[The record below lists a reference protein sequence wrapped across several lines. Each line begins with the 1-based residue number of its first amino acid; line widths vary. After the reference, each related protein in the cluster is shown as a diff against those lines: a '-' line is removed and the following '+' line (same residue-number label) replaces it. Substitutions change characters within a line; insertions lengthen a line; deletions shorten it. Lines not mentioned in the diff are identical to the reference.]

1 MPFHSVSFGSKQ
13 IKFKL
18 QFSERRTL
26 GISVLPDTSV
36 VVTAPSRF
44 VDDLEGVK
52 AKILKRA
59 PWILRQQ
66 TKFSTYPPQPPARQ
80 FVSGESYRYLGRQL
94 RLKVIEGS
102 PALVRIKDGYIEVTV
117 PDRKD
122 KDKIESE
129 ITDWYRQRARRFF
142 GKKLGQLLGRFT
154 THEITSPSF
163 RLRKMTMRWGSC
175 GRNGIIYL
183 NPELIRSP
191 SSCVEY
197 VIVHELCHL
206 IHPNHDKRFYNLLK
220 RTMPDWEKRKAR
232 LERLG
237 AV

>member
-1 MPFHSVSFGSKQ
+1 MPFHSVPFGSKQ

-26 GISVLPDTSV
+26 GISVFPDASV
-36 VVTAPSRF
+36 VVTAPSHF
-44 VDDLEGVK
+44 VDDFESVE
-52 AKILKRA
+52 AKVLKRA

-66 TKFSTYPPQPPARQ
+66 TKFSNYPPSPAARQ
-80 FVSGESYRYLGRQL
+80 FVSGESFRYLGRQF
-94 RLKVIEGS
+94 RLKITEGD
-102 PALVRIKDGYIEVTV
+102 PEMVRMKDGYLEVTV
-117 PDRKD
+117 PDRQD
-122 KDKIESE
+122 KYKIERDL
-129 ITDWYRQRARRFF
+129 TAWYSQRARQFF
-142 GKKLGQLLGRFT
+142 GKKLNELLGGFT
-154 THEITSPSF
+154 NYGIASPSF

-191 SSCVEY
+191 SSCIEY

-206 IHPNHDKRFYNLLK
+206 IHPNHDKKFYNLLK

-232 LERLG
+232 LERTGSL
-237 AV
+237 

>member
-26 GISVLPDTSV
+26 GISVFPDTSV

-44 VDDLEGVK
+44 VDDLESVK
-52 AKILKRA
+52 AKIHKRA

-66 TKFSTYPPQPPARQ
+66 SKFSTYLPKPPARQ

-102 PALVRIKDGYIEVTV
+102 RELVRIKDGYIEVTV
-117 PDRKD
+117 PDRND

-129 ITDWYRQRARRFF
+129 IIAWYRQRARQFF
-142 GKKLGQLLGRFT
+142 GKKLDQLLVRFT
-154 THEITSPSF
+154 NHGITSPSF

-183 NPELIRSP
+183 NPELMGSP

>member
-18 QFSERRTL
+18 QFSDRRTL
-26 GISVLPDTSV
+26 GISVFPDTSV

-44 VDDLEGVK
+44 VDDLDSVK

-66 TKFSTYPPQPPARQ
+66 LKFSTYPPKPPARQ
-80 FVSGESYRYLGRQL
+80 FVSGESNRYLGRQF

-102 PALVRIKDGYIEVTV
+102 TESVRIKNGYIEVTV
-117 PDRKD
+117 PDQKD
-122 KDKIESE
+122 KDRIEYE
-129 ITDWYRQRARRFF
+129 VAAWYRQRARQFF
-142 GKKLGQLLGRFT
+142 GKKLGELLGHFANHAIT
-154 THEITSPSF
+154 TPSL

-191 SSCVEY
+191 SSCIEY

-206 IHPNHDKRFYNLLK
+206 IHPNHDKKFYNLLK

-232 LERLG
+232 LERYG